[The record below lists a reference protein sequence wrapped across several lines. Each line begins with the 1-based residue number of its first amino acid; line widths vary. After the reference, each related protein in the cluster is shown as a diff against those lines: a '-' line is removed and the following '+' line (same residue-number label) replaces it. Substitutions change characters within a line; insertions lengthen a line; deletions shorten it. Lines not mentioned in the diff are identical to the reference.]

1 MMDLEYNTGRP
12 GLALPEHGRNVKK
25 MVNFALTVEDKE
37 ERNKVV
43 NAIIKV
49 MGQLNPQLRDHDD
62 YAHKLWDHIFIL
74 SDFKLDVD
82 SPYPIPTKETFETKP
97 DKVAYPKRTIKYGH
111 YGQTIE
117 NLIRDIENKEDL
129 EERKKMIN
137 GVANL
142 MKRFYLTWNRNSV
155 EDEVIVKQL
164 NELSGGKLDVKVEDV
179 VLLEHK
185 DAQLR
190 KSITTEKTNN
200 RGRGQSRS
208 GSGGRKGGSNSGGA
222 GKYQKNRRR

>member
-1 MMDLEYNTGRP
+1 
-12 GLALPEHGRNVKK
+12 

-97 DKVAYPKRTIKYGH
+97 DRVPYPNAKIRYGH
-111 YGQTIE
+111 YGKVIE
-117 NLIRDIENKEDL
+117 DFVKRIDDAKDE
-129 EERKKMIN
+129 EERKLLVN
-137 GVANL
+137 VTANL
-142 MKRFYLTWNRNSV
+142 MKRFYLTWNRDSV
-155 EDEVIVKQL
+155 EDETIVKQL
-164 NELSGGKLDVKVEDV
+164 NELGGGKLNIKVEDV
-179 VLLEHK
+179 DLHEHK
-185 DAQLR
+185 DVKMR
-190 KSITTEKTNN
+190 SNTIRST
-200 RGRGQSRS
+200 RG
-208 GSGGRKGGSNSGGA
+208 KGGQNRSKKGG
-222 GKYQKNRRR
+222 GKYQRNNRRR

>member
-1 MMDLEYNTGRP
+1 MQTHPKFRMDLEYNTGRP
-12 GLALPEHGRNVKK
+12 GLVLPEHGRNVKK

-97 DKVAYPKRTIKYGH
+97 DQVPYPSGKIRYGH
-111 YGQTIE
+111 YGKVLEDFVSRIDE
-117 NLIRDIENKEDL
+117 AKDEEEKKHLIN
-129 EERKKMIN
+129 
-137 GVANL
+137 VTANL

-155 EDEVIVKQL
+155 EDETIVKQL
-164 NELSGGKLDVKVEDV
+164 NELSGGKLNLTAADVDLHEHSDVKM
-179 VLLEHK
+179 
-185 DAQLR
+185 R
-190 KSITTEKTNN
+190 SNSIKSSNN
-200 RGRGQSRS
+200 
-208 GSGGRKGGSNSGGA
+208 RKGGGNNRNKKG
-222 GKYQKNRRR
+222 GKYQKNFRRR

>member
-1 MMDLEYNTGRP
+1 MDLEYNTGRAD
-12 GLALPEHGRNVKK
+12 LVLPEHGRNVKK

-97 DKVAYPKRTIKYGH
+97 DRVPYPSGKARYGH
-111 YGQTIE
+111 YGKVIE
-117 NLIRDIENKEDL
+117 DFVNRIDAAKDE
-129 EERKKMIN
+129 EERKLLVN
-137 GVANL
+137 VTANL
-142 MKRFYLTWNRNSV
+142 MKRFYLTWNRDSV
-155 EDEVIVKQL
+155 EDETIVKQL
-164 NELSGGKLDVKVEDV
+164 NELGGGKLNVKVEDV
-179 VLLEHK
+179 DLHDHK
-185 DAQLR
+185 DVQMRTNVVSA
-190 KSITTEKTNN
+190 SNN
-200 RGRGQSRS
+200 RN
-208 GSGGRKGGSNSGGA
+208 KGGQNRGKKGG
-222 GKYQKNRRR
+222 GKYQRSNNNNNNNRRR